1 MKKRHMK
8 RLRKGKCTAEMGFV
22 LSDIT
27 NNFERIADHCSNLAI
42 NVMQLGEDDTHA
54 HEYVDSIEK
63 GEGSEFDRAMQEHLR
78 RYELPGKAAK

>member
-1 MKKRHMK
+1 
-8 RLRKGKCTAEMGFV
+8 MGFV

-63 GEGSEFDRAMQEHLR
+63 GEGTEFDRAMQEHLR